1 MEILNVPF
9 TSIDWSLIPT
19 TSHRGETGHA
29 TWKTVEA
36 GNIRVRLVE
45 YSPGYLADHWCPR
58 GHVIHILEGELI
70 SELKDG
76 SKTHLVQG
84 MSYLMSDD
92 AVNPH
97 RSSTRSGTRLFI
109 VD

>member
-9 TSIDWSLIPT
+9 TSIDWSSIPET
-19 TSHRGETGHA
+19 VHPGETGHA
-29 TWKTVEA
+29 TWKTVEL
-36 GNIRVRLVE
+36 GNIRVRLVT

-58 GHVIHILEGELI
+58 GHVIHILGGEMI

-76 SKTHLVQG
+76 SKTFLKEG
-84 MSYLMSDD
+84 MTYMMSNDS
-92 AVNPH
+92 ANPH
-97 RSSTRSGTRLFI
+97 RTFTENGVRLFI